1 MSTSARTTAIEEL
14 HPLVP
19 ALYFAGAL
27 GFAMAAFQPVFLG
40 LALLIGITY
49 NAYLRG
55 WREVL
60 ASLKWQV
67 PLALIIILINPIV
80 GSQGRTVLFEIFGRK
95 VALEKL
101 LYGVCMGELLVATLA
116 WFSCAA
122 RVMTAEKVTLL
133 TGRVA
138 PVVGTTLTMSTRLVP
153 VFVRRT
159 VCIDEV
165 IRANTAAVAGKAAK
179 AGAAKVS
186 FSDAE
191 TAVADFANAGAD
203 AGDGAKGF
211 RLQKG
216 PKGWLD
222 RLRNSVS
229 EVSRRISVLMG
240 WGMEDSLE
248 TADSMLC
255 RGWGS
260 GARHTSYKK
269 YRFTAT
275 DACAL
280 AVVIALFAVACVG
293 CVKVCGP
300 FNFYP
305 VMGPWAGDAW
315 WAYVAYGVYLALPLI
330 FEGGAKLLW
339 KR

>member
-1 MSTSARTTAIEEL
+1 MNASARVSAIEEL

-60 ASLKWQV
+60 PSLKWQV

-101 LYGVCMGELLVATLA
+101 LYGVCMGELLMATLA

-165 IRANTAAVAGKAAK
+165 IRANTAAAAGKAARVD
-179 AGAAKVS
+179 AAKGIALGVEAAGTS
-186 FSDAE
+186 VE
-191 TAVADFANAGAD
+191 AV
-203 AGDGAKGF
+203 DGMRPGRSA
-211 RLQKG
+211 RG

-293 CVKVCGP
+293 CVQVCGP

-330 FEGGAKLLW
+330 LEGGAKLLW

>member
-1 MSTSARTTAIEEL
+1 MSARSRASAIEEL

-40 LALLIGITY
+40 LALLLGITY

-60 ASLKWQV
+60 SSLKWQV

-159 VCIDEV
+159 ACIDEV
-165 IRANTAAVAGKAAK
+165 IRANTAAVAGKTAK
-179 AGAAKVS
+179 ADAA
-186 FSDAE
+186 
-191 TAVADFANAGAD
+191 
-203 AGDGAKGF
+203 
-211 RLQKG
+211 
-216 PKGWLD
+216 KGWLA
-222 RLRNSVS
+222 RLKASVQD
-229 EVSRRISVLMG
+229 VSRRISVLMG

-260 GARHTSYKK
+260 GARHTTYRK
-269 YRFTAT
+269 YRFTAM

-280 AVVIALFAVACVG
+280 AVAIALFAVACVG

-305 VMGPWAGDAW
+305 VMGPWAGDVW

>member
-1 MSTSARTTAIEEL
+1 MSAQSRTSAIEEL

-19 ALYFAGAL
+19 AVYFAGAL

-40 LALLIGITY
+40 LALLIGLAY
-49 NAYLRG
+49 NVYLRG

-60 ASLKWQV
+60 HSMGWQV
-67 PLALIIILINPIV
+67 PLVLIIVVINPLV
-80 GSQGRTVLFEIFGRK
+80 GSQGRTVLFEIFGRT

-101 LYGVCMGELLVATLA
+101 LYGVCMGELLMASLA

-122 RVMTAEKVTLL
+122 RVMSAEKVTLL

-153 VFVRRT
+153 VFLRRAAL
-159 VCIDEV
+159 VDEV
-165 IRANTAAVAGKAAK
+165 VRANTAAVAGK
-179 AGAAKVS
+179 G
-186 FSDAE
+186 
-191 TAVADFANAGAD
+191 ANAA
-203 AGDGAKGF
+203 AEDGRGLKARFSRMKDGVE
-211 RLQKG
+211 
-216 PKGWLD
+216 
-222 RLRNSVS
+222 N
-229 EVSRRISVLMG
+229 VSRRISVLMG

-260 GARHTSYKK
+260 CAKHTSYRK
-269 YRFTAT
+269 YRFTVL
-275 DACAL
+275 DAAAL
-280 AVVIALFAVACVG
+280 VLVVALFTVACVG
-293 CVKVCGP
+293 CVRVCGP

-305 VMGPWAGDAW
+305 TMGPWAGTNW
-315 WAYVAYGVYLALPLI
+315 WAYVAYGLYLALPLL
-330 FEGGAKLLW
+330 FEGGARLLW